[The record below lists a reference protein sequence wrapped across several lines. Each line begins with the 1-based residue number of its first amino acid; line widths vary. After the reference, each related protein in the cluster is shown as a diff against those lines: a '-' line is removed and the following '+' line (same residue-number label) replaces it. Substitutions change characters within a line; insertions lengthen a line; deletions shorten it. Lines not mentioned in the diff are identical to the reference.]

1 MLDELK
7 KQLKDLLSFE
17 VKLEFPPNKQ
27 MGDLAISCF
36 DLAKEQQKNP
46 VEIAD
51 DLSQKIKSGNLE
63 LIENVESK
71 GPYVNLFLS
80 TNVLAVKILEKIE
93 NNEKYGSNNLGK
105 GKKVLI
111 EYPSQNTHKEFHV
124 GHLRNVCIGNV
135 LVNLYKKSGYN
146 VTPINYIN
154 DFGAHVAK
162 CLWGIQFLYN
172 GKEPTENKQE
182 WLGKVYAE
190 ATKEIGDDPAKK
202 EDVAEIQRKLEAK
215 FGDIYELFQ
224 KTREWSMEGFNQIHK
239 ELGVNHEQTFF
250 ESDIKENGQKKVD
263 ELIEKGLAKSGEGG
277 AIIADLEKYGLDIAL
292 LRKSNGAGVYMTSD
306 LALAELK
313 KEKYPDIDE
322 SINITGVEQ
331 NFYFKQ
337 LFKILE
343 LSNFDF
349 KMTHI
354 GYGLVNLPSG
364 KMSSRKGN
372 VILYKDVYEQ
382 VFEYLLNET
391 KQRHID
397 WSEEKINE
405 NVKKLT
411 LAGIKFSMQKHEAS
425 KNVVFN
431 IEESAG
437 ISGYTGLYVLYT
449 VARINSILRKVENIN
464 YQNKKSELKENEEK
478 VVLLK
483 LSQYEDI
490 CKKALEDYNPSVI
503 TRYCFELTSVF
514 NDFYAKHR
522 IVEAETEKLKVGR
535 ILLSTAVK
543 NVLKNA
549 LEILSI
555 ETVEEM

>member
-1 MLDELK
+1 MLNELK

-17 VKLEFPPNKQ
+17 VELDFPPNKQ
-27 MGDLAISCF
+27 MGDLAIPCF

-46 VEIAD
+46 AEIASE
-51 DLSQKIKSGNLE
+51 LAQKIKSGNLE
-63 LIENVESK
+63 LIESVESK
-71 GPYVNLFLS
+71 GPYVNIFLNTS
-80 TNVLAVKILEKIE
+80 ILATKILGKIK
-93 NNEKYGSNNLGK
+93 NNENYGSNNFGG

-124 GHLRNVCIGNV
+124 GHLRNICIGNV
-135 LVNLYKKSGYN
+135 LVNLYKKSGYE
-146 VTPINYIN
+146 VSPINYIN

-162 CLWGIQFLYN
+162 CLWGIKFLHN
-172 GKEPTENKQE
+172 GVEPAENKQE
-182 WLGKVYAE
+182 WLGQVYVE
-190 ATKEIGDDPAKK
+190 ANNEIGDDPIKK
-202 EDVAEIQRKLEAK
+202 QDVAEIQRELEAK
-215 FGDIYELFQ
+215 SGDVYELFQ
-224 KTREWSMEGFNQIHK
+224 KTREWSLEGFDKIQA
-239 ELGVNHEQTFF
+239 ELGLKHEQTFF
-250 ESDIKENGQKKVD
+250 ESDIKEKGQKVVD
-263 ELIEKGLAKSGEGG
+263 ELVEKGFAKEGDGG
-277 AIIADLEKYGLDIAL
+277 AIIVDLENYGLDIAL
-292 LRKSNGAGVYMTSD
+292 LRKSNGAGVYITSD

-343 LSNFDF
+343 LNSFDY

-372 VILYKDVYEQ
+372 VVLYKHVYDQ
-382 VFEYLLNET
+382 VFEYLYNET
-391 KQRHID
+391 KQRHPD

-405 NVKKLT
+405 NTKKLT
-411 LAGIKFSMQKHEAS
+411 LAGIKFGMQKHEAS
-425 KNVVFN
+425 KNIIFDV
-431 IEESAG
+431 EESSA

-449 VARINSILRKVENIN
+449 VARINSILKKVENIEK
-464 YQNKKSELKENEEK
+464 QNGGELKEDEEK
-478 VVLLK
+478 ALLLEISK
-483 LSQYEDI
+483 YEDV
-490 CKKALEDYNPSVI
+490 CKKALENYNPSVI
-503 TRYCFELTSVF
+503 TRYCFELASAF
-514 NDFYAKHR
+514 NDFYTKHR
-522 IVEAETEKLKVGR
+522 IVEAETASLKVGR
-535 ILLSTAVK
+535 ALLSSATK